1 MINEFVVLAT
11 LLLPNGD
18 TQLVK
23 FNEIFPDCKIA
34 LITIKT
40 EFPNVQW
47 FGCYTKELW
56 EKIEK
61 HNDAIAGSRE
71 MMREQYGR

>member
-11 LLLPNGD
+11 LLLPNGE
-18 TQLVK
+18 TRLVK

-40 EFPNVQW
+40 RTSAV
-47 FGCYTKELW
+47 CRIIL
-56 EKIEK
+56 
-61 HNDAIAGSRE
+61 
-71 MMREQYGR
+71 

>member
-1 MINEFVVLAT
+1 MIKEFVVLAT

-18 TQLVK
+18 IQLVK
-23 FNEIFPDCKIA
+23 FNETFPDCKIA
-34 LITIKT
+34 LITIQT

-56 EKIEK
+56 EKIKK